1 MNLHKLTKIAAIIVA
16 VLSII
21 FLGLLMANSDAE
33 DNSWISPLIYISY
46 AIFAAC
52 VVVVL
57 VFVLKN
63 LFTHKED
70 LKRTLISVG
79 LFLGVVLISYIF
91 ADSSDVKANG
101 IVYTGATSKWVS
113 AGLNAFYLLAVVA
126 VGAMVWTGFNKIKK

>member
-1 MNLHKLTKIAAIIVA
+1 MCG
-16 VLSII
+16 S
-21 FLGLLMANSDAE
+21 SDSVCIE
-33 DNSWISPLIYISY
+33 KFIYSQRR
-46 AIFAAC
+46 
-52 VVVVL
+52 
-57 VFVLKN
+57 
-63 LFTHKED
+63 

-101 IVYTGATSKWVS
+101 IVYSGATSKWVS